1 MELLIVILI
10 LIIGLLT
17 FLLLK
22 KERVLGIKTETTNK
36 NTEVKI
42 VESKEYRK
50 NIFNLLNSIPEG
62 ILILDKSKKIIF
74 SNN

>member
-1 MELLIVILI
+1 MELLIVILL

-22 KERVLGIKTETTNK
+22 KERVLGIKPETTNK

-42 VESKEYRK
+42 VENKEYRK
-50 NIFNLLNSIPEG
+50 NTVSYTHLTLPTILLV
-62 ILILDKSKKIIF
+62 
-74 SNN
+74 

>member
-1 MELLIVILI
+1 MELLIVILL

-22 KERVLGIKTETTNK
+22 KERVLGIKPEKTNK

-50 NIFNLLNSIPEG
+50 NIFNFKQTAKCMMLTFNA
-62 ILILDKSKKIIF
+62 
-74 SNN
+74 